1 MKNKTYLYLLALLIG
16 LTGCVTERL
25 PPVSLYTLNPDLD
38 AINASAEKEDKAD
51 SILMLGRIST
61 TQSFSGT
68 DMLYSDT
75 QISQNSYAYSRWSSS
90 ATVMLI
96 SVFEEALEKSGH
108 YKAVVPYSSKA
119 QSDLLLEST
128 LFDFSHHINKN
139 GTSEGV
145 LKVSFRL
152 IDSKTRKVIASRMFV
167 SSVPASSTEAP
178 AAVMALNKAATNVIR
193 ELIDWL
199 RTA

>member
-1 MKNKTYLYLLALLIG
+1 MNNRTYLCLLALLIG
-16 LTGCVTERL
+16 ITGCVTEKL

-38 AINASAEKEDKAD
+38 TIKAAGDRENKSD
-51 SILMLGRIST
+51 SILMLGRISS

-68 DMLYSDT
+68 DMLYRDT
-75 QISQNSYAYSRWSSS
+75 QLSQNSYAYSRWNSS
-90 ATVMLI
+90 ATVMLL
-96 SVFEEALEKSGH
+96 SAFEEALEKSGQ
-108 YKAVVPYSSKA
+108 YKAVVPYSSQA

-145 LKVSFRL
+145 LKVSFNL
-152 IDSKTRKVIASRMFV
+152 IDSKTRRVIASRMFF
-167 SSVPASSTEAP
+167 SRVPASAANAP
-178 AAVMALNKAATNVIR
+178 AAVMALNKATTNVIR

-199 RTA
+199 RTV